1 MRAIATMAEQQM
13 KREQAEEAR
22 LEARPVR
29 PCSLVA
35 GAKTFIYARRL
46 ISTSLP
52 PRQALERRL
61 GAYRARLGRSSA
73 ASSGSPLSRSQSH
86 SNLLEPFA
94 RGAGGWDELEPEV
107 RSLLHWSP
115 YDRVGVVDAVS

>member
-1 MRAIATMAEQQM
+1 MSRQGLIEFDAVLAIVRRGSFRAAAIELGLST
-13 KREQAEEAR
+13 
-22 LEARPVR
+22 
-29 PCSLVA
+29 
-35 GAKTFIYARRL
+35 
-46 ISTSLP
+46 TSLSNLIG
-52 PRQALERRL
+52 ALERRL